1 MSARTVST
9 ILPICPLL
17 RLRGRAGVGARDQP
31 CGLQMYPVFLCP
43 HPNLPPQ
50 AGGRGMS
57 MRAAPPLTLPIG
69 RGRIPPMIV
78 RAVPTDL
85 AIRSLPRM
93 RGRAGVGAR
102 DQPCG
107 LQMYPVFG
115 CPHPNLPPHAGE
127 GVRP

>member
-1 MSARTVST
+1 
-9 ILPICPLL
+9 
-17 RLRGRAGVGARDQP
+17 
-31 CGLQMYPVFLCP
+31 
-43 HPNLPPQ
+43 
-50 AGGRGMS
+50 MS
-57 MRAAPPLTLPIG
+57 MRPAPLPALPIG
-69 RGRIPPMIV
+69 NGPARPTIV
-78 RAVPTDL
+78 YVVSIDS